1 MKPYDEANALAV
13 MNFWAGKI
21 NEYAICGFL
30 ANWNIESNLR
40 SNNAQNS
47 YMNKWGLTD
56 EEYTVKVDSGLW
68 LTPDD
73 EHRDF
78 AHDRCGY
85 GLAQWTSAGRKQG
98 LWDYARRTAK
108 SIGDMQMQLEYA
120 EIELNSSSFKKTREG
135 LEGCQSAG
143 EAAVIIMTTYEKPAS
158 MDDPAK
164 QKIRADEAE
173 EFYQKYYG
181 GVTPTPVK
189 KNRLLA
195 LSAGHYLYTA
205 GKRCAKQI
213 DPLETR
219 EWVLNARIADK
230 LTEMLSKYDG
240 IEVLRLDDP
249 TGEIP
254 IKIEER
260 ARISDEHNAD
270 FYLAIHHNAGIN
282 LGNGGGVVVYHYPL
296 ERNKAQ
302 ATELYNDVVNA
313 NGLRGNRS
321 RPIVETNEL
330 YEVCAPQADSI
341 LLENGFMDSWTD
353 TPIILTDQFA
363 ENTAKGLLKFFIDY
377 WKLEVKPESPAQDIL
392 NKIESVRNNIKALEA
407 QVDEL
412 LEQLRSIV

>member
-1 MKPYDEANALAV
+1 MKPYDEANAQAI
-13 MNFWAGKI
+13 MNFWSGKI

-30 ANWNIESNLR
+30 ANWNTESNMR
-40 SNNAQNS
+40 SNNMQNS
-47 YMNKWGLTD
+47 YEGKEPYYWTD
-56 EEYTVKVDSGLW
+56 EKYTQAVDNGSYI
-68 LTPDD
+68 
-73 EHRDF
+73 DF
-78 AHDRCGY
+78 AVDKIGY
-85 GLAQWTSAGRKQG
+85 GLAQWTSNGRKQG
-98 LWDYARRTAK
+98 FWDYARKTAR
-108 SIGDMQMQLEYA
+108 SISDMQMQMEYA
-120 EIELNSSSFKKTREG
+120 EIELNSPSYKKTREG

-143 EAAVIIMTTYEKPAS
+143 EAAVIIMTTYEKPGG

-189 KNRLLA
+189 KNKLLA

-205 GKRCAKQI
+205 GKRCAKEI

-240 IEVLRLDDP
+240 VEVLRLDDP

-296 ERNKAQ
+296 DRNKAQ

-330 YEVCAPQADSI
+330 YEVCVPQADSI

-363 ENTAKGLLKFFIDY
+363 ENTAKGLLKFFVDY
-377 WKLEVKPESPAQDIL
+377 LKLEVKPESPAQDIL

>member
-1 MKPYDEANALAV
+1 MKPYREEDALAI

-21 NEYAICGFL
+21 NDYAICGWL
-30 ANWNIESNLR
+30 ANWNTESNLR

-47 YMNKWGLTD
+47 YMNKWGITD
-56 EEYTVKVDSGLW
+56 EEYTSMVDAGTWVS
-68 LTPDD
+68 PDGN
-73 EHRDF
+73 DF
-78 AHDRCGY
+78 AHDHCGY
-85 GLAQWTSAGRKQG
+85 GLAQWTSSGRKQG
-98 LWDYARRTAK
+98 IWDYARRTAR

-120 EIELNSSSFKKTREG
+120 EVELNSSSFKSTREG
-135 LEGCQSAG
+135 LENCTSPS
-143 EAAVIIMTTYEKPAS
+143 EAAIIIMTTYEKPAS
-158 MDDPAK
+158 KDDPAK

-189 KNRLLA
+189 KNKFLA

-240 IEVLRLDDP
+240 VEVLRLDDP

-296 ERNKAQ
+296 DRNKAQ

-363 ENTAKGLLKFFIDY
+363 ENTAKGLLKFFVDY

>member
-1 MKPYDEANALAV
+1 MKPYDEVNALTIIE
-13 MNFWAGKI
+13 FWTGKV
-21 NEYAICGFL
+21 NEYAICGWL

-56 EEYTVKVDSGLW
+56 EEYTTKVDNGVW
-68 LTPDD
+68 ETPDD

-98 LWDYARRTAK
+98 LWDLCHK
-108 SIGDMQMQLEYA
+108 KGVSIADFPTQLEWAYT
-120 EIELNSSSFKKTREG
+120 EYCSSGFAKTKEG
-135 LEGCQSAG
+135 LENCTSPS
-143 EAAVIIMTTYEKPAS
+143 EAAIIIMTTYEKPAGK
-158 MDDPAK
+158 DDPAK

-173 EFYQKYYG
+173 EFYQRYYG
-181 GVTPTPVK
+181 GVPVK
-189 KNRLLA
+189 KNKILA

-230 LTEMLSKYDG
+230 LTTLLSQYKN
-240 IEVLRLDDP
+240 IEIVRLDDP

-260 ARISDEHNAD
+260 AKISDEHKAN

-282 LGNGGGVVVYHYPL
+282 LGSGGGVVVYHYPL
-296 ERNKAQ
+296 ERNKEQ
-302 ATELYNDVVNA
+302 ATLLYNDVVGA

-321 RPIVETNEL
+321 RPIVETTEL

-341 LLENGFMDSWTD
+341 LLENGFMDSTTD
-353 TPIILTDQFA
+353 TPIILTEAFA
-363 ENTAKGLLKFFIDY
+363 DNTAVGLAKFFIDY
-377 WKLEVKPESPAQDIL
+377 WHLEKKDEETASDLLAEIESIHNNIRSLSDDLQKKLEE
-392 NKIESVRNNIKALEA
+392 
-407 QVDEL
+407 
-412 LEQLRSIV
+412 LRSLIV

>member
-1 MKPYDEANALAV
+1 MKPYDEANAQAI
-13 MNFWAGKI
+13 MNFWSGKI

-47 YMNKWGLTD
+47 YMKKWGIDDGT
-56 EEYTVKVDSGLW
+56 YTVEVDSGEW
-68 LTPDD
+68 VSP
-73 EHRDF
+73 EGNDF
-78 AHDRCGY
+78 AHDHCGY
-85 GLAQWTSAGRKQG
+85 GLSQWTSVGRAQG
-98 LWDYARRTAK
+98 LWDYARKTAR

-135 LEGCQSAG
+135 LENCQSAG

-189 KNRLLA
+189 KNKLLA

-205 GKRCAKQI
+205 GKRCDKRI

-230 LTEMLSKYDG
+230 LTGLLSKYDG
-240 IEVLRLDDP
+240 VEVLRLDDP

-254 IKIEER
+254 INIEDR
-260 ARISDEHNAD
+260 ARISDEHHAD
-270 FYLAIHHNAGIN
+270 FYLAIHHNAAKQIF
-282 LGNGGGVVVYHYPL
+282 NGGGVVVYHYPL
-296 ERNKAQ
+296 DRNKAQ
-302 ATELYNDVVNA
+302 ATELYNDVVSA

-321 RPIVETNEL
+321 RPIVETTEL
-330 YEVCAPQADSI
+330 YEVSAPQADSI
-341 LLENGFMDSWTD
+341 LLENGFMNSWSD
-353 TPIILTDQFA
+353 TPIILTEQFA
-363 ENTAKGLLKFFIDY
+363 DNTAEGLAKFFIDY
-377 WKLEVKPESPAQDIL
+377 WKLELKPESSAQDIL

>member
-1 MKPYDEANALAV
+1 MKPYDEANALAI

-56 EEYTVKVDSGLW
+56 EEYTAKVDAGTWVSPEGN
-68 LTPDD
+68 
-73 EHRDF
+73 DF
-78 AHDRCGY
+78 AHDHCGY
-85 GLAQWTSAGRKQG
+85 GLSQWTSQGRSQG
-98 LWDYARRTAK
+98 LWDYARKTAR

-189 KNRLLA
+189 KNKLLA

-230 LTEMLSKYDG
+230 LTEMLSKYAG
-240 IEVLRLDDP
+240 VEVLRLDDP

-296 ERNKAQ
+296 DRNKAQ

-363 ENTAKGLLKFFIDY
+363 ENTAKGLLKFFVDY

>member
-1 MKPYDEANALAV
+1 MKPYREEDALAI

-21 NEYAICGFL
+21 NEYAICGWL
-30 ANWNIESNLR
+30 ANWNTEANLR

-47 YMNKWGLTD
+47 YMNKWGITD
-56 EEYTVKVDSGLW
+56 EEYTSMVDAGTWVS
-68 LTPDD
+68 PDGN
-73 EHRDF
+73 DF
-78 AHDRCGY
+78 AHDHCGY
-85 GLAQWTSAGRKQG
+85 GLAQWTSSGRKQG
-98 LWDYARRTAK
+98 IWDYARKTAR
-108 SIGDMQMQLEYA
+108 SIGDRQMQLEYA
-120 EIELNSSSFKKTREG
+120 EVELNSSSFKSTREG
-135 LEGCQSAG
+135 LENCTSPS
-143 EAAVIIMTTYEKPAS
+143 EAAIIIMTTYEKPAS
-158 MDDPAK
+158 KDDPAK

-181 GVTPTPVK
+181 GVEPVK
-189 KNRLLA
+189 KKRLLA

-240 IEVLRLDDP
+240 VEVLRLDDP

-296 ERNKAQ
+296 DRNKAQ

-363 ENTAKGLLKFFIDY
+363 ENTAKGLLKFFVDY

>member
-1 MKPYDEANALAV
+1 MKPYDEANALAI
-13 MNFWAGKI
+13 MNFWSGKI

-30 ANWNIESNLR
+30 ANWNTESNMR

-47 YMNKWGLTD
+47 YMNKWGIDDGT
-56 EEYTVKVDSGLW
+56 YTVEVDAGEWVS
-68 LTPDD
+68 PDGN
-73 EHRDF
+73 DF
-78 AHDRCGY
+78 AHDHCGY
-85 GLAQWTSAGRKQG
+85 GLAQWTSSGRKQG
-98 LWDYARRTAK
+98 IWDYARRTAR

-120 EIELNSSSFKKTREG
+120 EVELNSSSFKSTREG
-135 LEGCQSAG
+135 LENCTSPS
-143 EAAVIIMTTYEKPAS
+143 EAAIIIMTTYEKPAS
-158 MDDPAK
+158 KDDPAK

-181 GVTPTPVK
+181 GSEPVK
-189 KNRLLA
+189 KKRLLA

-219 EWVLNARIADK
+219 EWVLNARIADM
-230 LTEMLSKYDG
+230 LTDMLSKYDG
-240 IEVLRLDDP
+240 VEVLRLDDP

-260 ARISDEHNAD
+260 AKISDEHNAD

-296 ERNKAQ
+296 ERNLKQ
-302 ATELYNDVVNA
+302 ATELYNDVVDA

-321 RPIVETNEL
+321 RPIVSTTEL
-330 YEVCAPQADSI
+330 YEVAVPKADAI

-353 TPIILTDQFA
+353 TPIILTEQFA
-363 ENTAKGLLKFFIDY
+363 INTAKGLCKFFVDM
-377 WKLEVKPESPAQDIL
+377 WGLQLKQDETVSDL
-392 NKIESVRNNIKALEA
+392 LAEIESIRNNIKALE
-407 QVDEL
+407 VEL
-412 LEQLRSIV
+412 DKKLEALGAMIR